1 MLRIYPHWG
10 FEKSIPELLYCWQ
23 PHKYWVILP
32 TIQRLPILGLALGDN
47 LPSHWQL
54 PKSPELPLMIRR
66 RGFALGSSIGVV

>member
-32 TIQRLPILGLALGDN
+32 TIQRLPILGVGIGGQPAEPLAVAKIAG
-47 LPSHWQL
+47 
-54 PKSPELPLMIRR
+54 I
-66 RGFALGSSIGVV
+66 ALDDS